1 MANLFDYLDWRGDL
15 PFSAAPFCEVDNLI
29 LSLLSYP
36 DYSTLLLEQDRV
48 GLPLEK
54 LVPLYFTHRPRG
66 AGGLGLLLGERILD
80 LLERAAASP
89 RFANVRVW
97 GHRSRL
103 DKGRG
108 LQFSATTFSLGGGE
122 SFVAFRGTDDTLT
135 GWKED
140 FNMTVSFPIP
150 AQEEAAAYLS
160 FVADSTADRL
170 LIGGHSKGG
179 NLAVYAAATC
189 DAGVQERIVS
199 VWSNDGPGFSREF
212 LDSPGY
218 RAIRDRVYPLMPR
231 SSVVGILF
239 EWDPAPELLESNASG
254 AFQHEGLTWMVL
266 GSAFVRAPEQSRGSR
281 QLDRSLRTL
290 LQEMDLPCRR
300 QIIDD
305 MFSVGEELGVETLAE
320 LMAEGRR
327 RQSFRALSSK
337 LTGIDRD
344 TRDCFLR
351 AVKAVLREDDVP
363 YGEG

>member
-1 MANLFDYLDWRGDL
+1 MANLLDYLDWRGDL
-15 PFSAAPFCEVDNLI
+15 SFSAAPFCEVDNLI

-36 DYSTLLLEQDRV
+36 DYSSLLLEQDRD

-54 LVPLYFTHRPRG
+54 LAPLYFAHRPRSQ
-66 AGGLGLLLGERILD
+66 GGLGLLLGDRILD

-89 RFANVRVW
+89 RFAPVRVW

-103 DKGRG
+103 DRTRE

-122 SFVAFRGTDDTLT
+122 SFVAFRGTDDTLI

-150 AQEEAAAYLS
+150 AQEEAAAYLA
-160 FVADSTADRL
+160 FAADSTADRL
-170 LIGGHSKGG
+170 LVGGHSKGG

-189 DAGVQERIVS
+189 DKTVQERIVS
-199 VWSNDGPGFSREF
+199 VWSNDGPGFPREV
-212 LDSPGY
+212 LNCPGY
-218 RAIRDRVYPLMPR
+218 LAIRDRVHPLMPR

-239 EWDPAPELLESNASG
+239 DWDPEPELLESSAAG
-254 AFQHEGLTWMVL
+254 ALQHEGLTWQVL
-266 GSAFVRAPEQSRGSR
+266 GDRFVRAPEQSRSSLQWG
-281 QLDRSLRTL
+281 RSVHAL

-300 QIIDD
+300 QLIDD
-305 MFSVGEELGVETLAE
+305 VFSVGQELGVETLAE
-320 LMAEGRR
+320 LVADGRR
-327 RQSFRALSSK
+327 RQSFRAISAK

-351 AVKAVLREDDVP
+351 AIRGVFREEDNSEHP
-363 YGEG
+363 L